1 MPLEHPDNTHWQ
13 VALGYLELGMA
24 LDADAE
30 LEKIDPFNR
39 AAPQVLALRIEI
51 YRKLKKWELMR
62 EIAKRLN
69 DFQPDEV
76 QWVLSYAF
84 ATRRAVSV
92 EVAREILL
100 KSVARFPN
108 EAAIFFNISCYE
120 AQEQGE
126 AKSPQHNKAKSY
138 KIAAIAAGPASI
150 ASLSLVKRSCAAC
163 YPNSQDGA
171 RGPQCEGEIVR
182 ISCFFGKTRSFV
194 SPIQSI
200 IDSLS
205 EI

>member
-1 MPLEHPDNTHWQ
+1 MPLEHPDKTHWQ
-13 VALGYLELGMA
+13 AATGYLELGMA

-69 DFQPDEV
+69 EFQPDEV

-84 ATRRAVSV
+84 ATRRAVSI

-100 KSVARFPN
+100 KSVARFPK
-108 EAAIFFNISCYE
+108 EAAIFFNISCYQ
-120 AQEQGE
+120 AQLGMLDS
-126 AKSPQHNKAKSY
+126 AKDYLKRAFEIDPGWRAQALEDEDLE
-138 KIAAIAAGPASI
+138 
-150 ASLSLVKRSCAAC
+150 SLWSSL
-163 YPNSQDGA
+163 
-171 RGPQCEGEIVR
+171 
-182 ISCFFGKTRSFV
+182 
-194 SPIQSI
+194 
-200 IDSLS
+200 
-205 EI
+205 